1 MPLPSLAE
9 HRAQV
14 RTHLDALT
22 SNAVYTDDEINQA
35 LLTALGV
42 LARYVPITRTIIKSV
57 TAGQTAIDLAP
68 DCPAEA
74 VTEIIWPNGA
84 TTTEFSVRSTI
95 IYPRAPAPTNGNA
108 TIVYRHQPWVHASS
122 NVTDWYPH
130 AYRAAVVLHAAGALA
145 LARAIGLAET
155 DPAKAAQISYAA
167 QRTLADAMAM
177 FRGDTQP
184 YFTRTP

>member
-1 MPLPSLAE
+1 MPLPSLAD

-14 RTHLDALT
+14 RAHLDALT
-22 SNAVYTDDEINQA
+22 SAAVYTDDEINQA

-95 IYPRAPAPTNGNA
+95 IYPRAPAPANGNA
-108 TIVYRHQPWVHASS
+108 TIVYRHQPAIYGH
-122 NVTDWYPH
+122 NNTMDWYPH
-130 AYRAAVVLHAAGALA
+130 AYRAAVTLHAAGALA
-145 LARAIGLAET
+145 LARAVGLAET

-167 QRTLADAMAM
+167 QRILADAMAM
-177 FRGDTQP
+177 MRGDLQP
-184 YFTRTP
+184 YFVRT

>member
-1 MPLPSLAE
+1 MPLPSLAD

-22 SNAVYTDDEINQA
+22 SNAIYTDDEINQA
-35 LLTALGV
+35 LLTALSV

-68 DCPAEA
+68 DCPAGA
-74 VTEIIWPNGA
+74 VTEIIWSNGA
-84 TTTEFSVRSTI
+84 STTEFTVRAGLVIT
-95 IYPRAPAPTNGNA
+95 RAPAPASGNA
-108 TIVYRHQPWVHASS
+108 TIVYRHQPWIYA
-122 NVTDWYPH
+122 NNNTMDWYPH
-130 AYRAAVVLHAAGALA
+130 QYRAAIILHAAGSLA

-167 QRTLADAMAM
+167 QRILADAMAM

-184 YFTRTP
+184 YFTRT

>member
-1 MPLPSLAE
+1 MPLPSLPE

-22 SNAVYTDDEINQA
+22 SNAIYTDDEINQA

-42 LARYVPITRTIIKSV
+42 LARYVPITRTVAKTV

-84 TTTEFSVRSTI
+84 TTTEFTVRAGLVIT
-95 IYPRAPAPTNGNA
+95 RAGAPVAGNA
-108 TIVYRHQPWVHASS
+108 TIVYRHQPWLNTTA
-122 NVTDWYPH
+122 NTTDWYPH
-130 AYRAAVVLHAAGALA
+130 HYRAAVVMHAAGSLA
-145 LARAIGLAET
+145 LARAVGLAET
-155 DPAKAAQISYAA
+155 DPAKAAQIAYAA
-167 QRTLADAMAM
+167 QRMIADAMAM
-177 FRGDTQP
+177 FRGDLQP
-184 YFTRTP
+184 YFTRT

>member
-1 MPLPSLAE
+1 MPLPSLAD

-22 SNAVYTDDEINQA
+22 SNAIYTDDEINQA

-57 TAGQTAIDLAP
+57 TAGQTSIDLAP

-84 TTTEFSVRSTI
+84 TTTEFTVRSTV
-95 IYPRAPAPTNGNA
+95 IYPRAPAPAAGNA
-108 TIVYRHQPWVHASS
+108 TIVYRHQPWAYGH
-122 NVTDWYPH
+122 NNTMDWYPH
-130 AYRAAVVLHAAGALA
+130 HYRAAVTLHAAGSLA
-145 LARAIGLAET
+145 LARAVGLAES
-155 DPAKAAQISYAA
+155 DPAKAAQIAYAA
-167 QRTLADAMAM
+167 QRMIADAMAM

-184 YFTRTP
+184 YFTRAP